1 MHAAAPAGNQPQAPP
16 GYPQMGPAAPHG
28 GGPTTS
34 SGWGA
39 PPPPGA
45 KQQEGGP
52 QDGKPQVALAMEAV
66 AAAADV
72 SGEWHG
78 LLAPLP
84 GRRRQRGSGGRAFP
98 PAATVPAPPPPAGPS
113 PHQQPPYGA
122 AAYPGS
128 GAPPPMGIGMP
139 MMPPMMPMR
148 PGPMDPESQQMEAD
162 MAFASVKMRNGFARK
177 VLGIVTLQLIVTA
190 GVAAACMFVPEV
202 KRVVRAYPS
211 M

>member
-1 MHAAAPAGNQPQAPP
+1 MAWPAGAAAR
-16 GYPQMGPAAPHG
+16 AAPTAG
-28 GGPTTS
+28 Q
-34 SGWGA
+34 WRA
-39 PPPPGA
+39 R
-45 KQQEGGP
+45 
-52 QDGKPQVALAMEAV
+52 
-66 AAAADV
+66 
-72 SGEWHG
+72 
-78 LLAPLP
+78 LP
-84 GRRRQRGSGGRAFP
+84 ARGDCAR
-98 PAATVPAPPPPAGPS
+98 APPPPAGPS